1 MMPLPAK
8 TAFIRMV
15 YFAFGKTGIDSG
27 YCSVS
32 LILGIVTDLVST
44 VTSGGIFRTCLSAH
58 SLLVILTLVNRTRGE
73 GNAVAL
79 MAVVILT
86 DSAGSANTPF
96 LPGAQ
101 TRVTLD
107 RWQVAG
113 SAHHARTVSV
123 VSARPLIVLSVVVP

>member
-15 YFAFGKTGIDSG
+15 YFAFGKAGIDSG

-32 LILGIVTDLVST
+32 RFLRIVTDLVST
-44 VTSGGIFRTCLSAH
+44 ITSGGIFRTCLSAH
-58 SLLVILTLVNRTRGE
+58 SLLIILTRAGYRGE

-101 TRVTLD
+101 ARVTLN
-107 RWQVAG
+107 RGQVAG
-113 SAHHARTVSV
+113 SAHHARPGSV